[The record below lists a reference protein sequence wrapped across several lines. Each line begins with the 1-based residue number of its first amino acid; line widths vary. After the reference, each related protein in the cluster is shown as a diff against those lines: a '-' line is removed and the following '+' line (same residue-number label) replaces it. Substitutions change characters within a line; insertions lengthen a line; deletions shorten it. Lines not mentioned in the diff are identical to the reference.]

1 MGHSRAAKAD
11 THTRIVNIAAR
22 KLREDGLAGVGVA
35 DVMQEAGL
43 TVGGFYKHFASREEL
58 IRQALEVACGAW
70 QARAAAADAG
80 GPPLTY
86 KALVDD
92 YLSTR
97 HRDNPGAGCPVG
109 AVATEVARGDEQTR
123 ELFSERLEQN
133 IDLLASLIHAKD
145 KRAARAK
152 AIASYAAMVGAIMMS
167 RVAKDEAF
175 SREILKTVA
184 DQLQRD

>member
-11 THTRIVNIAAR
+11 THTRIVNIASR
-22 KLREDGLAGVGVA
+22 KLREEGLAGVGVA

-43 TVGGFYKHFASREEL
+43 TVGGFYKHFDSRDDL
-58 IRQALEVACGAW
+58 IREALDAACGAW
-70 QARAAAADAG
+70 QARADAAADG

-86 KALVDD
+86 KSLVDD

-109 AVATEVARGDEQTR
+109 AVAAEVARGDEQTR
-123 ELFSERLEQN
+123 ALFSERLEQN
-133 IDLLASLIHAKD
+133 IELLATLIHAKD
-145 KRAARAK
+145 KRASRAK
-152 AIASYAAMVGAIMMS
+152 AIAAYAALVGAITMA
-167 RVAKDEAF
+167 RVANDEAF
-175 SREILKTVA
+175 SREILRAVA